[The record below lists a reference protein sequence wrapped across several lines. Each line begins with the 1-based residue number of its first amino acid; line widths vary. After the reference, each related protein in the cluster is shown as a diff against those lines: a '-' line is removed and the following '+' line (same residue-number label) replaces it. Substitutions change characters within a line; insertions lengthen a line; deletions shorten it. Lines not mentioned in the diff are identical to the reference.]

1 MLTDVL
7 GEKRVRNTAALE
19 KMGAEVGGVQMRSE
33 SPGPCALQ
41 WGQERTDCSDGSVAL
56 YEGRMSSSI

>member
-19 KMGAEVGGVQMRSE
+19 KMGTEVGG